1 MRKINTND
9 FRVATRTTSREINQ
23 RIALNLVRE
32 HQPISRADLARK
44 MNVTRS
50 VVSVLIAEL
59 MAEGLI
65 REGVTGEARRGRKP
79 TFLHLSTQDRLVVA
93 VDIRLSRTYLMLSD
107 FEGQQISLEKY
118 STILS
123 PAALVK
129 DLAKRITRLLKTH
142 GAVAHCKGIG
152 VAVPGIV
159 DQRTG
164 RILNAPTL
172 GWRDVELLSGLASQ
186 TGLPVHIEN
195 AARACALAQM
205 WLGGRGGDAPHSFV
219 HVSVSDGVGVGV
231 VVNGELVRGHDNM
244 AGEFGHVPL
253 NIEGP
258 PCMCGANG
266 CWEAYISNIATL
278 SRYFGRDLS
287 KIPPKSLLAGA
298 RPEGFS
304 ISDLIT
310 RARGRDGK
318 AIDAVQ
324 ATARYLGLGLAML
337 VNGLNPECVY
347 IGGEITTAWD
357 LVAPTLRKALAER
370 VLTEAAAQ
378 TPILI
383 AEPSEHPRL
392 RGAAALVATP
402 LFAAPR
408 VA

>member
-9 FRVATRTTSREINQ
+9 FRIATRTTSRDINR

-32 HQPISRADLARK
+32 HQPLSRADLARRMK
-44 MNVTRS
+44 VTRG
-50 VVSVLIAEL
+50 VVSVLVGEL
-59 MAEGLI
+59 IAEGLI
-65 REGVTGEARRGRKP
+65 FEGATGEALRGRKP
-79 TFLHLSTQDRLVVA
+79 TFLRLRTQDRFVVA
-93 VDIRLSRTYLMLSD
+93 VDIRLSQTYLMLSD
-107 FEGQQISLEKY
+107 LGGRQISLEVY
-118 STILS
+118 PTVLS
-123 PAALVK
+123 PADLVK
-129 DLAKRITRLLKTH
+129 DLGERIGRLLKTH
-142 GAVAHCKGIG
+142 NAKSSCEGIG

-172 GWRDVELLSGLASQ
+172 GWRDVDVLGALASR
-186 TGLPVHIEN
+186 TGLSVHVEN

-205 WLGGRGGDAPHSFV
+205 WVGGRGASAAHNFV

-231 VVNGELVRGHDNM
+231 VINGELVRGHDDM

-258 PCMCGANG
+258 VCMCGASG

-287 KIPPKSLLAGA
+287 KSRPISLLGGGLGGLSITDVIALARAG
-298 RPEGFS
+298 
-304 ISDLIT
+304 
-310 RARGRDGK
+310 DGK
-318 AIDAVQ
+318 AAAAIK

-347 IGGEITTAWD
+347 IGGEITTAWSMIESA
-357 LVAPTLRKALAER
+357 VRAALAER
-370 VLTEAAAQ
+370 ALTDAASR
-378 TPILI
+378 TPILV
-383 AEPSEHPRL
+383 AEPVEHPRL
-392 RGAAALVATP
+392 RGATALVAAP
-402 LFAAPR
+402 MFAAPR

>member
-9 FRVATRTTSREINQ
+9 FQVATRTTSREINR

-50 VVSVLIAEL
+50 AVSVLIAEL

-65 REGVTGEARRGRKP
+65 REGVTGEAMRGRKP

-93 VDIRLSRTYLMLSD
+93 VDIRLSRTYLMLCD
-107 FEGQQISLEKY
+107 FEGQQISLETY
-118 STILS
+118 GTILS
-123 PAALVK
+123 PGALVK
-129 DLAKRITRLLKTH
+129 DLAERISRLLRTH
-142 GAVAHCKGIG
+142 GAAASCKGIG

-159 DQRTG
+159 DQGTG

-172 GWRDVELLSGLASQ
+172 GWRDVEVLPELASR

-195 AARACALAQM
+195 AARACALAEM
-205 WLGGRGGDAPHSFV
+205 WLGGRGGAAPHSFV

-231 VVNGELVRGHDNM
+231 VLNGELVRGHCNM

-278 SRYFGRDLS
+278 SRYFGRDWA
-287 KIPPKSLLAGA
+287 KFEPKSVSDAGVG
-298 RPEGFS
+298 GFS
-304 ISDLIT
+304 MSDLIT
-310 RARGRDGK
+310 RARGKDGK
-318 AIDAVQ
+318 AVDAIH

-337 VNGLNPECVY
+337 VNGLNPECIY
-347 IGGEITTAWD
+347 IGGEITMAWS
-357 LVAPTLRKALAER
+357 LVAPTVRKALAER
-370 VLTEAAAQ
+370 VLTEAAAR
-378 TPILI
+378 TPILV
-383 AEPSEHPRL
+383 AERSEYPRL
-392 RGAAALVATP
+392 RGAAALVAAP
-402 LFAAPR
+402 MFAAPR